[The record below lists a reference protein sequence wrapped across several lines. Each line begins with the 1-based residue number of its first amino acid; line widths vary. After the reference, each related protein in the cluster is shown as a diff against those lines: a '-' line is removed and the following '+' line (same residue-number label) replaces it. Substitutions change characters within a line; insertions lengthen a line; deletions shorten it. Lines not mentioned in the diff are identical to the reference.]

1 MKDTSHPNISNMTNR
16 SSPHVTTPYTEFA
29 ISAPQS
35 GFEANQN
42 TNTATQSH
50 GRLIKKSITALEQ
63 DLTNITNKIKLVKGT
78 L

>member
-1 MKDTSHPNISNMTNR
+1 MKDISHPNTSNMTNR

-50 GRLIKKSITALEQ
+50 ERLIKNQLQHWNRT
-63 DLTNITNKIKLVKGT
+63 
-78 L
+78 